1 MRMLTIRGANSP
13 LLLCGEEASC
23 MQQIV
28 SSWICIKRFT
38 PVEEC
43 LSLLEQMLYMLKST
57 KYYYEMVLRRVTIK
71 ARLKL
76 SWDYNH
82 KK

>member
-1 MRMLTIRGANSP
+1 
-13 LLLCGEEASC
+13 
-23 MQQIV
+23 
-28 SSWICIKRFT
+28 
-38 PVEEC
+38 
-43 LSLLEQMLYMLKST
+43 MLYMLKST

-82 KK
+82 KKWGSEVFELNK